1 MITYKDSL
9 QHQINKIQKLINEI
23 NESGMEGFTIR
34 GGVIVDLTCNIIITS
49 SLITDELQT
58 NTLTTTSL
66 TINNQLTAKTITS
79 ESITN
84 SSTLKTNNLTVDN
97 SVSASSLIVSDLT
110 VNNSCQINTSLKCSN
125 NIDCYHNIDCYRLWQ
140 DGSRFLYDTN
150 ATIYFGKQNKA
161 VIVGNCKNKCV
172 CWGFLNKSSN
182 IAVINT
188 GYVQLNFN
196 STDSRWLCLLKIT
209 VNGYNLT
216 CINYPNLSGTNDT
229 VITTT
234 GTDYVNGNIPTMP
247 PITGQCDLVY
257 FNRKRYRNHP
267 DTDEYTT
274 SYLFPYGNKVTYDNT
289 AYNAYSVRY
298 GNCNDLD
305 TNLSS
310 LVVRL
315 SNVTMKL

>member
-34 GGVIVDLTCNIIITS
+34 SGVIVDMTCNIIITS
-49 SLITDELQT
+49 SLITDEL
-58 NTLTTTSL
+58 TTKSITSESI
-66 TINNQLTAKTITS
+66 TSKSITS

-97 SVSASSLIVSDLT
+97 SVSASSLIVSNLT
-110 VNNSCQINTSLKCSN
+110 VNNSCQINTFLRCSN
-125 NIDCYHNIDCYRLWQ
+125 DIDGYRLWQ
-140 DGSRFLYDTN
+140 DGSRFIYDTN
-150 ATIYFGKQNKA
+150 ATIYFGKHLNN
-161 VIVGNCKNKCV
+161 VIAGNCINKCV
-172 CWGFLNKSSN
+172 CWGFLNKSSY
-182 IAVINT
+182 IATINT
-188 GYVQLNFN
+188 GYVQLNFDN
-196 STDSRWLCLLKIT
+196 SDSRWLSLLKIT

-216 CINYPNLSGTNDT
+216 CINYPNLSGTDNT
-229 VITTT
+229 VITTS

-257 FNRKRYRNHP
+257 FNRKRYKNHP

-274 SYLFPYGNKVTYDNT
+274 YYLFPYGQKVTYNST
-289 AYNAYSVRY
+289 AYNAYTVRY
-298 GNCNDLD
+298 GNCNDLN

-310 LVVRL
+310 IVVRL
-315 SNVTMKL
+315 SNVIMKW